1 MVNRLQ
7 EALEGTRDRESPLA
21 ERVAASVVTAIAHH
35 TLSCIRF
42 MDHPLLGRS
51 ALQLIEN
58 QFAMLLECGEA
69 LFERIEQ

>member
-1 MVNRLQ
+1 VL
-7 EALEGTRDRESPLA
+7 L
-21 ERVAASVVTAIAHH
+21 TAIAHH